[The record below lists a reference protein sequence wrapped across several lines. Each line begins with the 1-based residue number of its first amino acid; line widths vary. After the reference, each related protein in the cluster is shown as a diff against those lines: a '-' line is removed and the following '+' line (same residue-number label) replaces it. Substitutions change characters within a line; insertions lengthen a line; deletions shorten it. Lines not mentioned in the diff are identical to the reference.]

1 LAFEGMYD
9 DQEGQGGSDNEEH
22 DEGQTIELLDSSDE
36 DDENEQQQEEE
47 MMKRAEDES
56 SEEGNDSD
64 ETGALNEAVD
74 KYIAKQEGKEHVESD
89 DNDPANESNDKTEQ
103 GDEAQHDSEVQQ
115 ELEAKI
121 LSEAVHEYINPST
134 GAKEDVNDSIGEEHG
149 REKNDSS
156 NQHDIGVS
164 EKEEGTLASIE
175 VEVQKHQAVEG
186 QADEAGSPSKTS
198 TSPAI
203 RRSTRDR
210 KPSPKKRAAMESS
223 SATAASEDKKTEPV
237 GSKND
242 ESSQHDVDVNEKG
255 TDVIGNNDAE
265 KTSVLEEGE
274 DGDKNDESNKNEAN
288 EPTVEDGTE
297 LYDLLADDEHESIDT
312 EDDKRSVSQ
321 EQLEPEVG
329 DNIKDDANNNMEKE
343 EDLSARISK
352 YMSPKYQAEKEA
364 EESPLKRADGN
375 GDKVEVENEGEK
387 QPSVLVAAAMSTQR
401 QGNNFDQ
408 SSTPN
413 RFELPP
419 EGFEGAEDDDDEAQ
433 SVDGNDSVSID
444 HTSAAR
450 ASTDNDS
457 LVVGEAAMTDDGY
470 VPDDAG
476 TEVERADR
484 AKKESIRKKAIDD
497 GYVPDASEASEV
509 EQSEA
514 AIPDSNTKR
523 RSAVRDVRFE
533 TDLETKINDAVVPGI
548 DGVATSQSIDDGY
561 LPDES
566 EVERGETLKRRTQ
579 QGIDQGYLPDG
590 HTTPGDATEEDHGE
604 DDAAVSDVVVKDD
617 TQKKSSDVMDVD
629 TDKKVLVDQ
638 SKVATDVAM
647 PVETRL
653 YDTIDE
659 VSSSRYTFLVDALQ
673 LYGLLYQPLLNDIVL
688 LRDIS
693 LLLGN
698 KNCLKRRKSL
708 WQQPMMWLCKNN
720 KLMKNQLQ
728 KPEPH
733 PFANHHEIGNHLQR
747 KRQQWN
753 QVWLPISWF
762 KNNKLESKLKKQVLH

>member
-1 LAFEGMYD
+1 M
-9 DQEGQGGSDNEEH
+9 
-22 DEGQTIELLDSSDE
+22 IELLDSSADE
-36 DDENEQQQEEE
+36 DENEHQQ
-47 MMKRAEDES
+47 
-56 SEEGNDSD
+56 EEGNDSD

-89 DNDPANESNDKTEQ
+89 DDDPADELNDKTDQ
-103 GDEAQHDSEVQQ
+103 DDEALHDSEVQQQ

-175 VEVQKHQAVEG
+175 VEVQKQTVEG

-274 DGDKNDESNKNEAN
+274 DGDKNDESNKNEVN

-352 YMSPKYQAEKEA
+352 YMSPKYQAEKKA
-364 EESPLKRADGN
+364 DESPLKQADGN
-375 GDKVEVENEGEK
+375 GVEVVNEGEK

-419 EGFEGAEDDDDEAQ
+419 EFEGAEEDDDDEAQ
-433 SVDGNDSVSID
+433 SVDGNNNVSSS

-457 LVVGEAAMTDDGY
+457 LVNGEAAMTDDGY

-476 TEVERADR
+476 TEVERDDR

-590 HTTPGDATEEDHGE
+590 HTDATEEDHGE
-604 DDAAVSDVVVKDD
+604 DDAAVSGDVVAKDD
-617 TQKKSSDVMDVD
+617 SQKKSDVIDVD
-629 TDKKVLVDQ
+629 TDNKDVAGQ
-638 SKVATDVAM
+638 SKIATDVDVAM

-653 YDTIDE
+653 DDTIDE
-659 VSSSRYTFLVDALQ
+659 VSNSRY
-673 LYGLLYQPLLNDIVL
+673 LYN
-688 LRDIS
+688 
-693 LLLGN
+693 LG
-698 KNCLKRRKSL
+698 
-708 WQQPMMWLCKNN
+708 
-720 KLMKNQLQ
+720 
-728 KPEPH
+728 
-733 PFANHHEIGNHLQR
+733 
-747 KRQQWN
+747 
-753 QVWLPISWF
+753 
-762 KNNKLESKLKKQVLH
+762 

>member
-1 LAFEGMYD
+1 MAYEGMYD

-22 DEGQTIELLDSSDE
+22 DEGQVCDAGMIELLDSSDE
-36 DDENEQQQEEE
+36 DENEHQQEEE
-47 MMKRAEDES
+47 MMKRSEDES

-89 DNDPANESNDKTEQ
+89 GDNPADELNDKTDQ
-103 GDEAQHDSEVQQ
+103 DDEALHDSEVQQ

-134 GAKEDVNDSIGEEHG
+134 GAKEEANVSIGEEHG
-149 REKNDSS
+149 REMNDGS
-156 NQHDIGVS
+156 NQHDNVS
-164 EKEEGTLASIE
+164 GNEEGTLAATE
-175 VEVQKHQAVEG
+175 VVEVQKHQAVEE
-186 QADEAGSPSKTS
+186 QAEEAG
-198 TSPAI
+198 TSPTL

-210 KPSPKKRAAMESS
+210 KPSPKKRTAMESS
-223 SATAASEDKKTEPV
+223 FATAASEDKKTEPV
-237 GSKND
+237 GGKNND

-255 TDVIGNNDAE
+255 SDAE

-274 DGDKNDESNKNEAN
+274 DGDKNDESNKNDAN

-321 EQLEPEVG
+321 EQLEPEAG
-329 DNIKDDANNNMEKE
+329 DNIKDDANNNMEKD
-343 EDLSARISK
+343 EDLSARFSK
-352 YMSPKYQAEKEA
+352 YMSPKYQAEKKA
-364 EESPLKRADGN
+364 EESPLKPADGD

-604 DDAAVSDVVVKDD
+604 DDAAVSGDVVVKDD

-708 WQQPMMWLCKNN
+708 WQQPMMLLCKNN

-733 PFANHHEIGNHLQR
+733 PFANHHEIENRLRR
-747 KRQQWN
+747 KWPQWSQVRQ
-753 QVWLPISWF
+753 V
-762 KNNKLESKLKKQVLH
+762 

>member
-1 LAFEGMYD
+1 MYD

-22 DEGQTIELLDSSDE
+22 DEGQVCDAGMIELLDSSDE
-36 DDENEQQQEEE
+36 DENEHQQEEE
-47 MMKRAEDES
+47 MMKQAEDES

-64 ETGALNEAVD
+64 ETGALNEAVN

-89 DNDPANESNDKTEQ
+89 GDEPADESNDKTEQ
-103 GDEAQHDSEVQQ
+103 GDEALHDSSGEQQ

-134 GAKEDVNDSIGEEHG
+134 GAKEDVNVNDSIGEEHG
-149 REKNDSS
+149 REKNDGS
-156 NQHDIGVS
+156 NQHDIDVS
-164 EKEEGTLASIE
+164 EKEEGAVAATE
-175 VEVQKHQAVEG
+175 VVEVQKQQVGE
-186 QADEAGSPSKTS
+186 QTKEAESPSKTM

-223 SATAASEDKKTEPV
+223 STTAASEDKKTEPV
-237 GSKND
+237 SNKND

-352 YMSPKYQAEKEA
+352 YMSPKYQAEKKA
-364 EESPLKRADGN
+364 DESPLKQADGD
-375 GDKVEVENEGEK
+375 GVEVENEGEK

-419 EGFEGAEDDDDEAQ
+419 AEGFEGAEEEDDEAP

-590 HTTPGDATEEDHGE
+590 HTTPG
-604 DDAAVSDVVVKDD
+604 
-617 TQKKSSDVMDVD
+617 KS
-629 TDKKVLVDQ
+629 VLYEFVC
-638 SKVATDVAM
+638 
-647 PVETRL
+647 
-653 YDTIDE
+653 
-659 VSSSRYTFLVDALQ
+659 
-673 LYGLLYQPLLNDIVL
+673 
-688 LRDIS
+688 S
-693 LLLGN
+693 L
-698 KNCLKRRKSL
+698 
-708 WQQPMMWLCKNN
+708 
-720 KLMKNQLQ
+720 
-728 KPEPH
+728 
-733 PFANHHEIGNHLQR
+733 
-747 KRQQWN
+747 
-753 QVWLPISWF
+753 
-762 KNNKLESKLKKQVLH
+762 

>member
-1 LAFEGMYD
+1 MAFEGMYD

-22 DEGQTIELLDSSDE
+22 DEGQVCDAGMIELLDSSDE
-36 DDENEQQQEEE
+36 DENEHQQEEE

-74 KYIAKQEGKEHVESD
+74 KYIAKQEQKEHVESD
-89 DNDPANESNDKTEQ
+89 GDNPADELNDKTDQ
-103 GDEAQHDSEVQQ
+103 DDEALHDSEVQQ

-134 GAKEDVNDSIGEEHG
+134 GAKEDVNDSIEEEHG
-149 REKNDSS
+149 REKNDGSI
-156 NQHDIGVS
+156 QHDIGVS
-164 EKEEGTLASIE
+164 EREKGTSAVNE
-175 VEVQKHQAVEG
+175 VEVQKQQAVEE
-186 QADEAGSPSKTS
+186 QAEEEAAGSPSKTV

-255 TDVIGNNDAE
+255 TNVIGNNDAE

-274 DGDKNDESNKNEAN
+274 DGDKNDESNQNDAN
-288 EPTVEDGTE
+288 EPTVEEGAE

-312 EDDKRSVSQ
+312 EEDKRSVSQ
-321 EQLEPEVG
+321 EQLKPEAG
-329 DNIKDDANNNMEKE
+329 DNIKDDENNNMEKD

-352 YMSPKYQAEKEA
+352 YMSPKYQAEKKA
-364 EESPLKRADGN
+364 EEYPLKPADGD

-419 EGFEGAEDDDDEAQ
+419 EGFEGAEEEDDDEAP

-470 VPDDAG
+470 VPDDAE

-523 RSAVRDVRFE
+523 RPAVRDVRFE
-533 TDLETKINDAVVPGI
+533 TDLETRIKDAVVPGI

-566 EVERGETLKRRTQ
+566 EVERGETLNRRTQ

-604 DDAAVSDVVVKDD
+604 DDAAMSGDVVAKDD
-617 TQKKSSDVMDVD
+617 SQKKSDVMDVD
-629 TDKKVLVDQ
+629 TDNKDVAGQ
-638 SKVATDVAM
+638 SKIATDVAM

-653 YDTIDE
+653 DDTIDE
-659 VSSSRYTFLVDALQ
+659 VSNSRYTFLVDALQ

-698 KNCLKRRKSL
+698 KNCLKRRKS
-708 WQQPMMWLCKNN
+708 P
-720 KLMKNQLQ
+720 
-728 KPEPH
+728 
-733 PFANHHEIGNHLQR
+733 
-747 KRQQWN
+747 
-753 QVWLPISWF
+753 
-762 KNNKLESKLKKQVLH
+762 

>member
-1 LAFEGMYD
+1 MYD

-22 DEGQTIELLDSSDE
+22 DEGQVCDAGMIELLDSSDE
-36 DDENEQQQEEE
+36 DENEHQQEEE
-47 MMKRAEDES
+47 MMKRSEDES
-56 SEEGNDSD
+56 SEAVNDSD

-74 KYIAKQEGKEHVESD
+74 KYIAKQEGKEHAESD
-89 DNDPANESNDKTEQ
+89 DDEPADESVGLDKTDQ
-103 GDEAQHDSEVQQ
+103 DNEALHDSEEQQ

-134 GAKEDVNDSIGEEHG
+134 GAKEDVNVNDSIGEEHG
-149 REKNDSS
+149 REKNDGS

-164 EKEEGTLASIE
+164 EKEEGTLAATE
-175 VEVQKHQAVEG
+175 VVEVQKQQVGEQAK
-186 QADEAGSPSKTS
+186 EAESPSKKM
-198 TSPAI
+198 TSPTV

-210 KPSPKKRAAMESS
+210 KPSPKKKAAMESS
-223 SATAASEDKKTEPV
+223 SATAASADKKTEPV
-237 GSKND
+237 GGKNND
-242 ESSQHDVDVNEKG
+242 ESSQHDDDANEKG
-255 TDVIGNNDAE
+255 TEVIDDAE
-265 KTSVLEEGE
+265 KTSVLEEE
-274 DGDKNDESNKNEAN
+274 DGDKNDESNQNDVN
-288 EPTVEDGTE
+288 EPTAEEAE

-321 EQLEPEVG
+321 ELGPEAG
-329 DNIKDDANNNMEKE
+329 DNIKGDDNNNMEKD
-343 EDLSARISK
+343 EDLSVRISK
-352 YMSPKYQAEKEA
+352 YVSPKYQAEKKA
-364 EESPLKRADGN
+364 EESPLKQADGN
-375 GDKVEVENEGEK
+375 GVEVENEGEK

-419 EGFEGAEDDDDEAQ
+419 AEGFEGAEEEDDEAP

-470 VPDDAG
+470 VPDDAE

-590 HTTPGDATEEDHGE
+590 D
-604 DDAAVSDVVVKDD
+604 DDAAVGGDVVVKDD

-629 TDKKVLVDQ
+629 TDKKVLAGQ
-638 SKVATDVAM
+638 SKIATDTDVDVAM

-653 YDTIDE
+653 DDTIDE

-733 PFANHHEIGNHLQR
+733 LFANHHEIGNQLQR
-747 KRQQWN
+747 KRQQLN
-753 QVWLPISWF
+753 QVWLPMKWYE
-762 KNNKLESKLKKQVLH
+762 NRKLDSKLKK